1 MLLFQV
7 TEDPAAEGGLDGNVV
22 QRSIVIYLLSC
33 FLGALLNWVV
43 PFVGTLFFAYG
54 ASVLWLRG
62 KGVSVLLPVVVA
74 AGVAF
79 LVSGEA
85 ALITV
90 VIECAVLLLL
100 VSMLT
105 KGFNQGRCF
114 LSVAALS
121 VTFFLR
127 DFAYAW
133 LSGTTIWGSLA
144 AETNAMVKAITALG
158 TVPAETITVLK
169 EAVDTIVMFW
179 PSFYV
184 VEGALCMVAL
194 GLMVLVARRRHSLE
208 AHTFELGRL
217 DLSVH
222 VGWVLLAGLV
232 CVAVSF
238 MNIAFAQE
246 IKLAGYNL
254 LFCAALIYMVQ
265 GFAVTAYYM
274 GRAGWSPLLRGLVYL
289 VLLQMELMFLAPSF
303 VGLADYWCNFRK
315 LPREDGEQDGEKEQ
329 GTGSKD
335 PEQ

>member
-33 FLGALLNWVV
+33 FLGALLIWIV

-133 LSGTTIWGSLA
+133 LSGTT
-144 AETNAMVKAITALG
+144 
-158 TVPAETITVLK
+158 
-169 EAVDTIVMFW
+169 
-179 PSFYV
+179 
-184 VEGALCMVAL
+184 
-194 GLMVLVARRRHSLE
+194 
-208 AHTFELGRL
+208 
-217 DLSVH
+217 
-222 VGWVLLAGLV
+222 
-232 CVAVSF
+232 
-238 MNIAFAQE
+238 
-246 IKLAGYNL
+246 
-254 LFCAALIYMVQ
+254 
-265 GFAVTAYYM
+265 
-274 GRAGWSPLLRGLVYL
+274 
-289 VLLQMELMFLAPSF
+289 
-303 VGLADYWCNFRK
+303 
-315 LPREDGEQDGEKEQ
+315 
-329 GTGSKD
+329 
-335 PEQ
+335 